1 MLNFR
6 PHEYALE
13 MPAMSEQEYSELKA
27 DIAKNGLIDAIV
39 LYEGEILEGV
49 HRFKACKELGI
60 EGRFVNW
67 VDLPEAIKKIGL
79 LTYVWS
85 KNVPRRHLT
94 TEVRVERA
102 LKLLPRLSE
111 EAKARQFAGERASHE
126 AKGKTAEKVGKLAG
140 VSTSTVERVIRRQRD
155 SESEPEEADEAT
167 ALRDIEDHF
176 RALVKDV
183 RDMISKVLQHH
194 TDWSY
199 GQRAWLCSKAASK
212 LAALARKLSRQDKEA
227 NDGNGATSK

>member
-1 MLNFR
+1 
-6 PHEYALE
+6 
-13 MPAMSEQEYSELKA
+13 MSEQEYIELKA

-49 HRFKACKELGI
+49 HRFKACKELGV
-60 EGRFVNW
+60 EGRFINW

-102 LKLLPRLSE
+102 LKLLPRLSA
-111 EAKARQFAGERASHE
+111 EAKERQLAGERASHE
-126 AKGKTAEKVGKLAG
+126 AKGKTAKKVGEIAG
-140 VSTSTVERVIRRQRD
+140 VSTSTVERYLREQRN
-155 SESEPEEADEAT
+155 SGLESELEEAGSAAAPPES
-167 ALRDIEDHF
+167 EDHF
-176 RALVKDV
+176 RDLAKDV
-183 RDMISKVLQHH
+183 RDMISKVLRH

-199 GQRAWLCSKAASK
+199 KQRAWLCSKAATK
-212 LAALARKLSRQDKEA
+212 LAALGREIAKCGELRP
-227 NDGNGATSK
+227 